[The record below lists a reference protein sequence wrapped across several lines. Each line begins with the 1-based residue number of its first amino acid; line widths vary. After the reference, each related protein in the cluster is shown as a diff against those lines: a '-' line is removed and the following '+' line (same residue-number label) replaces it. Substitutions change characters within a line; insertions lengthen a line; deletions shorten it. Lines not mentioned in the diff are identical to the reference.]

1 MGGATDLGSV
11 IPPTPGAASPH
22 MSTAFDRT
30 SLEVALPEP
39 WRRAWVSAADSH
51 IRHVARW

>member
-1 MGGATDLGSV
+1 MCGGTDLGSV

-51 IRHVARW
+51 IRHVGRW